1 MTPILDLL
9 AANALLAQGCV
20 GLASW
25 WLTHRRE
32 LKARLKAEQAAWRCL
47 VKLRAEHTRVMDFV
61 GVLCEERDHLQARL
75 MAIESFHRV
84 KNLHWRP
91 N

>member
-1 MTPILDLL
+1 MTPLLYLL

-25 WLTHRRE
+25 WLTHRSE
-32 LKARLKAEQAAWRCL
+32 LKARLRAEQAAWRC
-47 VKLRAEHTRVMDFV
+47 LRAEHTRVMDFV
-61 GVLCEERDHLQARL
+61 GVLCEERDLLQARIRL
-75 MAIESFHRV
+75 IESFHRV
-84 KNLHWRP
+84 KNLYGRP